1 MVEEKKLASEYGFPE
16 LGTGI
21 FIFNK
26 KGEIFLIRSPKWS
39 NQLLPCGG
47 HVEFN
52 ERGVD
57 TAVREAKEE
66 TGLDVINP
74 ELITTA
80 EWISPK
86 DFYKPNK
93 HFVSLEYKVELVDEQ
108 QIPVLDSKEATEY
121 LWLKPEDIVKRNDIE
136 KVTKEIVAE
145 FFVKQKKGLFGAKK
159 CKDCEKMKQEC
170 AEYKAGW
177 QRALADYKNLQKETT
192 TRMGEWAR
200 MSERQI
206 LEEFIPVYDHLK
218 MAINNEQLA
227 DKKDPW
233 LEAVRYVAKQFDGIL
248 KAHDIEDIKTIG
260 EKFDPT
266 FHEAAGEEKA
276 EGQEPG
282 IIVREIS
289 SGYKMGDKVDVK
301 VIEVKD
307 GKISL
312 SIKALKE
319 NPWIEAE
326 KKYKKGDEIKGVVIK
341 FSKHGAIAS
350 IEEGISGLVHISEFG
365 TEANMKEKLE
375 LGKSYTFKILLFE
388 AKNQKMGLSFV
399 DSVKK

>member
-192 TRMGEWAR
+192 ARMGEWAQ
-200 MSERQI
+200 MSGRLI
-206 LEEFIPVYDHLK
+206 LEEFIPVYDNFKKAFNHHPDLQ
-218 MAINNEQLA
+218 ADNEEHKQM
-227 DKKDPW
+227 KNW
-233 LEAVRYVAKQFDGIL
+233 TEGIGYIMKQFGEVM
-248 KAHDIEDIKTIG
+248 KEHNVEEIKTVG
-260 EKFDPT
+260 EKFNPEY
-266 FHEAAGEEKA
+266 HESVGEEAVEEK
-276 EGQEPG
+276 EPG
-282 IIVREIS
+282 TILKETDG
-289 SGYKMGDKVDVK
+289 GYKMGEK
-301 VIEVKD
+301 VI
-307 GKISL
+307 
-312 SIKALKE
+312 KAAK
-319 NPWIEAE
+319 
-326 KKYKKGDEIKGVVIK
+326 VIINK
-341 FSKHGAIAS
+341 
-350 IEEGISGLVHISEFG
+350 
-365 TEANMKEKLE
+365 
-375 LGKSYTFKILLFE
+375 
-388 AKNQKMGLSFV
+388 
-399 DSVKK
+399 